1 MRNKYKQTKLCSVLL
16 TTALMLI
23 LLSACSGGFQRD
35 ESESIEYQ
43 NALEKLDEGLYDEA
57 KEILMGMQKEYKL
70 NNLLV
75 DNMDKIETLLENTW
89 EYSKYGWDYVATFS
103 IFVYDETIELYT
115 LEAEYRGETFLGT
128 YQDQISIIDL
138 LEDGIENFFFSKKN

>member
-89 EYSKYGWDYVATFS
+89 EYSKYGWD
-103 IFVYDETIELYT
+103 
-115 LEAEYRGETFLGT
+115 
-128 YQDQISIIDL
+128 
-138 LEDGIENFFFSKKN
+138 